1 MFSTCKLIKKMSST
15 CFESS
20 LTHYM
25 CTKQNSFGSFGKL
38 EDPSLFLNAKSMN
51 HALGGPL
58 LRVLFQHDN
67 YSNND

>member
-1 MFSTCKLIKKMSST
+1 
-15 CFESS
+15 
-20 LTHYM
+20 M